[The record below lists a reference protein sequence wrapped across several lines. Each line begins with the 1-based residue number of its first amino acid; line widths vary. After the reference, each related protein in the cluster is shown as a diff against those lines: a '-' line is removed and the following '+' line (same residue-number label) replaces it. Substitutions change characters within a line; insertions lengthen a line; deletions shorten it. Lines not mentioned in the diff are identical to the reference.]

1 MAILVFYSQY
11 GRPVNCHLTFMAM
24 DTRLKRLKLNSSR
37 NIRQRQFNDQSSNN
51 AGNIFVNMLYWT
63 MDAGED

>member
-11 GRPVNCHLTFMAM
+11 GRPVNCRLTFMAM